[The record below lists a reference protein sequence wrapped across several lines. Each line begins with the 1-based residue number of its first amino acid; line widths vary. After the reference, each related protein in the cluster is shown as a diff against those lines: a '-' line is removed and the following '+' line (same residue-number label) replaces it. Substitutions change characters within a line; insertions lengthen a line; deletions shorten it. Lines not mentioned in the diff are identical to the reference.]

1 MLLKRGSLRQKNTI
15 YISASIPLM
24 VLFNGSFARD
34 ILILISET
42 KSNPVNQRKVFRSIQ
57 DMDRLNIK
65 REKWNIL
72 RHCLV
77 LFMLRPWWYLLSFDG
92 GYQISHWYLYRQKGF
107 HTSLHIVTGTW
118 NTGIF
123 MPQDAPSSPWRWH
136 NPLSQPRPEEIFFV
150 EIMME

>member
-57 DMDRLNIK
+57 NMDRLNIK
-65 REKWNIL
+65 KEK
-72 RHCLV
+72 
-77 LFMLRPWWYLLSFDG
+77 
-92 GYQISHWYLYRQKGF
+92 
-107 HTSLHIVTGTW
+107 
-118 NTGIF
+118 
-123 MPQDAPSSPWRWH
+123 
-136 NPLSQPRPEEIFFV
+136 
-150 EIMME
+150 